1 MRGEA
6 RREAL
11 SLLGEYHRKVP
22 SWSLLCTASHNDGK
36 RNTSSE
42 LSLWFTF
49 GRRSML
55 DQGQDGGYWGD
66 DELILVTSVDLD
78 DNNAG

>member
-1 MRGEA
+1 
-6 RREAL
+6 
-11 SLLGEYHRKVP
+11 
-22 SWSLLCTASHNDGK
+22 
-36 RNTSSE
+36 
-42 LSLWFTF
+42 
-49 GRRSML
+49 ML